1 MKTRS
6 LIPNILI
13 VTEGETEKIYLSHLR
28 ERNTNYSVHVKSYG
42 GAGAVK
48 ILDYCE
54 STFRMMKLN
63 RGRGDVAICV
73 LDVDRNTIE
82 NLETAI
88 TEAEKKK
95 ILLIISNPCI
105 EAFFMLHF
113 REGIPN
119 LPPAEMKQKLTEYI
133 EDYTET
139 GDYWYLLSDMR
150 MKAIERTRGF
160 TLCRESLEQG
170 IIGSNIY
177 ELFDLIERMKKK
189 N

>member
-73 LDVDRNTIE
+73 LDVDKNTMGD
-82 NLETAI
+82 LETAI
-88 TEAEKKK
+88 SKSKKQN
-95 ILLIISNPCI
+95 ILLP
-105 EAFFMLHF
+105 FV
-113 REGIPN
+113 
-119 LPPAEMKQKLTEYI
+119 
-133 EDYTET
+133 
-139 GDYWYLLSDMR
+139 
-150 MKAIERTRGF
+150 
-160 TLCRESLEQG
+160 
-170 IIGSNIY
+170 
-177 ELFDLIERMKKK
+177 FDI
-189 N
+189 

>member
-13 VTEGETEKIYLSHLR
+13 VTEGETEKNYLYHLR

-54 STFRMMKLN
+54 STFRTMKLK
-63 RGRGDVAICV
+63 RGSGDVAICV
-73 LDVDRNTIE
+73 LDVDKNTIE
-82 NLETAI
+82 DLDTAI
-88 TEAEKKK
+88 SEAKKKK

-113 REGIPN
+113 RDDIPN
-119 LPPAEMKQKLTEYI
+119 LSPAEMKQKLTEYI

-139 GDYWYLLSDMR
+139 GDYWHLLSDMR
-150 MKAIERTRGF
+150 IKAIERTRGF
-160 TLCRESLEQG
+160 IPCKESLEQG

-177 ELFDLIERMKKK
+177 ELFDLLEKMKKK